1 MKRHMSGIIAL
12 LPGERPRFIPVAVE
26 LFEVRLDEVADLAR
40 YLLRYTLGLCT
51 LGEEP
56 EEHVADKIAEDEFR
70 LLYKERDIDNESC
83 AAEFLKTLA
92 SGRPCVVRVLFRLLG
107 GKGGFG
113 SLLRSQKGR
122 GKKTTNLDAMRD
134 LTGRRLRHSKAVERI
149 KEWLQKQKRDDE
161 LVNMLTGEGP
171 ELPKPTPESESLD
184 PEFVRKLKR
193 TAAGRSSLVNEGL
206 KRLAVQTVTEGNGSA
221 AAGSANVT
229 SSSSSGAGSMQK
241 APIEKE
247 SQEPLG
253 GDEGT
258 VPATTKS
265 VEVDW
270 FGALDSLGSLSS
282 PDPDAEGDGSGSEG
296 QRHEP

>member
-1 MKRHMSGIIAL
+1 MAGIIAL
-12 LPGERPRFIPVAVE
+12 LPGLRPQFIPVAVE
-26 LFEVRLDEVADLAR
+26 LFEGPLDEVADLAR
-40 YLLRYTLGLCT
+40 YLLRCTLGLGS
-51 LGEEP
+51 LSEEP
-56 EEHVADKIAEDEFR
+56 DDHAAGESAEDDFR
-70 LLYKERDIDNESC
+70 LLYKERDIEDESC
-83 AAEFLKTLA
+83 AADFIEALS
-92 SGRPCVVRVLFRLLG
+92 SGRPCIVRVLFRLLG

-193 TAAGRSSLVNEGL
+193 TAAERSSLVNEGL
-206 KRLAVQTVTEGNGSA
+206 KRLAVTPSSESA
-221 AAGSANVT
+221 AAGSASVP
-229 SSSSSGAGSMQK
+229 SSSSSSAGSLQK
-241 APIEKE
+241 AAKGEE
-247 SQEPLG
+247 SQDTAKRKSLN
-253 GDEGT
+253 GDNGT
-258 VPATTKS
+258 APATTKS

-282 PDPDAEGDGSGSEG
+282 PDPDEEGDGSGPEG
-296 QRHEP
+296 AGTET